1 MIEYRKPPKGNELIG
16 KLGLGMGGIQNTTPD
31 EIEAVIRE
39 AVANEINLFDL
50 RAGGASVYAPFGK
63 AIMNVHEKVFFQLHF
78 GAVYNADGEY
88 GWSRDLET
96 IRRTFGWEMK
106 TPDTDYV
113 DFGFLRCAGTDSD
126 IEDIMKKDIFDY
138 VRELKSKGIIRHIGF
153 SSHTPS
159 VANRLIDTGLID
171 MMMFSIN
178 PAYDLE
184 RGDKMAHD
192 HYSKLTVR
200 AYNCISCGHCTSRC
214 PFDAD

>member
-1 MIEYRKPPKGNELIG
+1 
-16 KLGLGMGGIQNTTPD
+16 
-31 EIEAVIRE
+31 
-39 AVANEINLFDL
+39 
-50 RAGGASVYAPFGK
+50 
-63 AIMNVHEKVFFQLHF
+63 
-78 GAVYNADGEY
+78 
-88 GWSRDLET
+88 
-96 IRRTFGWEMK
+96 
-106 TPDTDYV
+106 
-113 DFGFLRCAGTDSD
+113 
-126 IEDIMKKDIFDY
+126 MKKDIFDY

-214 PFDAD
+214 PFDVD

>member
-1 MIEYRKPPKGNELIG
+1 
-16 KLGLGMGGIQNTTPD
+16 
-31 EIEAVIRE
+31 
-39 AVANEINLFDL
+39 
-50 RAGGASVYAPFGK
+50 
-63 AIMNVHEKVFFQLHF
+63 
-78 GAVYNADGEY
+78 
-88 GWSRDLET
+88 
-96 IRRTFGWEMK
+96 MK

-113 DFGFLRCAGTDSD
+113 DFGFLRCAGEDSD

-138 VRELKSKGIIRHIGF
+138 VRELKIKGIIRHIGF

-184 RGDKMAHD
+184 RGGKIAHD

-200 AYNCISCGHCTSRC
+200 AYNCISCGHCTSCC
-214 PFDAD
+214 PFDADYQERTKKITIFQPIKELKS